1 MGLVSY
7 AQERLVSDLVRIIYS
22 LDETGAELVGEL
34 TSTVKTRRVPMTGA
48 LTRKLGTGRGMKPRL
63 VWPVRR

>member
-1 MGLVSY
+1 
-7 AQERLVSDLVRIIYS
+7 VRHVQDEAIEALTRAS
-22 LDETGAELVGEL
+22 WKLDEAGAELIGEL
-34 TSTVKTRRVPMTGA
+34 VMRVRTRRVPMTGA